1 MRRAERARRRYLT
14 IDKQGVDGLSR
25 MHGLLDPQ
33 ARATIDGVLAKLAA
47 PGMCNPDDEAP
58 CVDGAPSDALV
69 RAGLPYAL
77 GVRAIEGG
85 ELLGCRLLPR
95 AKLKPAERV
104 QRPAGVKNRG
114 VVERSHRRAPHRNE
128 PRVEG
133 PHDLLDLVMT
143 DAARGNYAV
152 RPVRK
157 RNPDV
162 VGLFPP
168 PAFNKRS
175 HSSFT
180 RSRASACDPHDAQRP
195 ASTARHC
202 FHVGCCSH
210 DASDDRP
217 VAITCQ
223 RTTSL
228 REECVALTSPFP
240 LCEQL

>member
-1 MRRAERARRRYLT
+1 MSSSL
-14 IDKQGVDGLSR
+14 GVAGVAALRQSCR
-25 MHGLLDPQ
+25 SCGHPQ
-33 ARATIDGVLAKLAA
+33 PRNLATIDGHR
-47 PGMCNPDDEAP
+47 
-58 CVDGAPSDALV
+58 SRV
-69 RAGLPYAL
+69 RP
-77 GVRAIEGG
+77 V
-85 ELLGCRLLPR
+85 
-95 AKLKPAERV
+95 
-104 QRPAGVKNRG
+104 
-114 VVERSHRRAPHRNE
+114 
-128 PRVEG
+128 
-133 PHDLLDLVMT
+133 T

-240 LCEQL
+240 LCEHSSRAWTSFLIVSIGTGLWFMGSLVLPT